1 MTKTYENPYT
11 LLGVLPT
18 ATAAE
23 IKRAYFE
30 QVRANPPERAPEL
43 FKQIRAAYERLN
55 DPKKRV
61 ETDMLLL
68 KPWPKPGR
76 KRRATKVDL
85 TVHPEDVLIAATAL
99 TDLERTDWHEHY
111 RKVEL

>member
-1 MTKTYENPYT
+1 MTKAYEDPYA
-11 LLGVLPT
+11 LLGVPT
-18 ATAAE
+18 TASAAE

-30 QVRANPPERAPEL
+30 KVRANPPERAPEL

-55 DPKKRV
+55 EPKKRAA
-61 ETDMLLL
+61 TDMLLL
-68 KPWPKPGR
+68 KPWPKSER
-76 KRRATKVDL
+76 KRRPPKFDL
-85 TVHPEDVLIAATAL
+85 SVHPEDVLAAARAL